1 MRIEPLVP
9 DTAADRPQAGR
20 QGFGVAESGRSASCG
35 KDFAAAV
42 DAVGKVF
49 GEASSA
55 EEAYAGGT
63 GSLQQ
68 ATYARARADVALA
81 VAVAAVQ
88 RTAQSVQTLLN
99 MQI

>member
-9 DTAADRPQAGR
+9 DTAADRPQVDR
-20 QGFGVAESGRSASCG
+20 QGFGVAESGWSTSFG

-42 DAVGKVF
+42 DAVGKVL

-63 GSLQQ
+63 GSLSQ

-81 VAVAAVQ
+81 VAAAAVQ
-88 RTAQSVQTLLN
+88 RTAQAVQTLLN